1 MAVSLGRLQQSWLE
15 HEIQVQDSSSVL
27 SWCSLPCPNTV
38 AVVVH
43 LGLSLQGPGIRGSV
57 GSILYFDVP
66 LTCLYTYSRG
76 RRGREPAR
84 IDHFWSVFL
93 SHQSAQPLPTPTQ
106 NGPHAWKRWEGVT
119 LGCLCLQGEL
129 LGKSCHLW
137 ASLSSSMKW
146 ETHEPQPSTWH
157 VAGTCL
163 SILLASSS
171 PIRSCSGQGNLGAW
185 GAVGWMGHCQPW
197 PFSTAMCALSCSKH
211 FTKHLLVSAHT
222 SLGDCM
228 VPVALK
234 QRIYPLR

>member
-1 MAVSLGRLQQSWLE
+1 MLPTDPLIPGPWSERPKWTTTATVLGQGSE
-15 HEIQVQDSSSVL
+15 HQDRTEEHPLLWRASH
-27 SWCSLPCPNTV
+27 LP
-38 AVVVH
+38 VH
-43 LGLSLQGPGIRGSV
+43 LQPSHTEVEG
-57 GSILYFDVP
+57 
-66 LTCLYTYSRG
+66 G

-146 ETHEPQPSTWH
+146 DTHEPQPSAWH

-185 GAVGWMGHCQPW
+185 GAVGWMGRCQPW
-197 PFSTAMCALSCSKH
+197 PLSTAVCALSCSKH